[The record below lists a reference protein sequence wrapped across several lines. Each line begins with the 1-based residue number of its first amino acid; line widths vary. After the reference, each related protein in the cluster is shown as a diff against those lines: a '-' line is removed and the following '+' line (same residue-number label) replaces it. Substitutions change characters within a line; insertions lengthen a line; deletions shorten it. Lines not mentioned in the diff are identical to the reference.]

1 MPRASAEIIGK
12 TEIKSPIYFLIFAG
26 LIPRS
31 FGRRLAESQRIVKAQ
46 LIPVACGGVL
56 DLFQALNAFPD

>member
-12 TEIKSPIYFLIFAG
+12 TKLKFRLYSYLLGFNSPPL
-26 LIPRS
+26 
-31 FGRRLAESQRIVKAQ
+31 GRRLAESQRIVKAQ

>member
-31 FGRRLAESQRIVKAQ
+31 LGRRLAESQRIVKA
-46 LIPVACGGVL
+46 
-56 DLFQALNAFPD
+56 

>member
-12 TEIKSPIYFLIFAG
+12 TEIKISIYFLIFAG

-31 FGRRLAESQRIVKAQ
+31 LGRRLAESQRIVKAQ
-46 LIPVACGGVL
+46 LIPVACGGG
-56 DLFQALNAFPD
+56 A

>member
-1 MPRASAEIIGK
+1 MHRASAEIIRK
-12 TEIKSPIYFLIFAG
+12 TEIKISIYFLISAG

-31 FGRRLAESQRIVKAQ
+31 LGRRLAESQRIAKAQ